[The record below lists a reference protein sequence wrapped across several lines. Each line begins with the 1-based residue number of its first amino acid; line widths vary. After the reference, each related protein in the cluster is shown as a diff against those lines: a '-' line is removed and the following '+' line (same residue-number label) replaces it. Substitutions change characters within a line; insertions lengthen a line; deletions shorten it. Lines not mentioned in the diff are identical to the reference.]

1 MSETTPPAATSFLQ
15 KAENAAKAG
24 LTAVEN
30 ALGLAKTEG
39 QKVAAA
45 ATTVVTTDA
54 PAVQAA
60 IKATETAAVTVA
72 QRPGPPSSKSP
83 PRLPPR
89 PQADCHYCKVT
100 HRLTVGLRS
109 DGQCGFN
116 SRWL

>member
-72 QRPGPPSSKSP
+72 QSAGAAVQQVAAPAPAPAAS
-83 PRLPPR
+83 
-89 PQADCHYCKVT
+89 
-100 HRLTVGLRS
+100 
-109 DGQCGFN
+109 
-116 SRWL
+116 